1 MKKIL
6 CVVLICMASVV
17 ANATDM
23 CARNDTMVFVFDKD
37 VNGTSNGNN
46 ATEWTW
52 WTSFAYGRI
61 AGEATCL
68 SVSEG
73 LGRTTG
79 QGAYYGTGEYANT
92 FIDVEPG
99 LHGTDSDGN
108 ERKYCWC
115 KMTHPFS
122 SRWVFREVSVS
133 ASSCGSGC
141 ANYCGS
147 YIQNSAVVRGGVFG
161 SVGL

>member
-1 MKKIL
+1 MKKIVMAL
-6 CVVLICMASVV
+6 CVLVFPIC

-37 VNGTSNGNN
+37 VNGISKGSN

-52 WTSFAYGRI
+52 WTSFAYGRVSGD
-61 AGEATCL
+61 AMCL
-68 SVSEG
+68 SATEG

-122 SRWVFREVSVS
+122 SRWVFRNANAS
-133 ASSCGSGC
+133 ASSCVSSC
-141 ANYCGS
+141 AGYCG
-147 YIQNSAVVRGGVFG
+147 NSVQALAALRGGVFG
-161 SVGL
+161 SVGI

>member
-6 CVVLICMASVV
+6 CVVVICMASVV

-37 VNGTSNGNN
+37 IKGTSNGNN

-52 WTSFAYGRI
+52 WTGFAYGRVS
-61 AGEATCL
+61 GDATCL
-68 SVSEG
+68 SAAEG

-79 QGAYYGTGEYANT
+79 RGAYYGTGDYANM

-122 SRWVFREVSVS
+122 SRWVFDAANTS
-133 ASSCGSGC
+133 ASGCVSNCAGSCGISVR
-141 ANYCGS
+141 AYA
-147 YIQNSAVVRGGVFG
+147 IMRGGVFG

>member
-37 VNGTSNGNN
+37 VKGISKGSN

-52 WTSFAYGRI
+52 WTSFAYGRVS
-61 AGEATCL
+61 GGATCL
-68 SVSEG
+68 SATEG
-73 LGRTTG
+73 LGRTGTM
-79 QGAYYGTGEYANT
+79 GAYYGTGEYANT

-108 ERKYCWC
+108 ERMYCWC

-122 SRWVFREVSVS
+122 SRWVFNYAS
-133 ASSCGSGC
+133 ASASACVSSC
-141 ANYCGS
+141 ADYCGS
-147 YIQNSAVVRGGVFG
+147 HVLSGAALRGGVFE
-161 SVGL
+161 SVGI

>member
-37 VNGTSNGNN
+37 VKGTDAGYNT
-46 ATEWTW
+46 TEWTW
-52 WTSFAYGRI
+52 WTSFAYGRVS
-61 AGEATCL
+61 GDATCL
-68 SVSEG
+68 SAAEG

-122 SRWVFREVSVS
+122 SRWVFSFARAS
-133 ASSCGSGC
+133 ASDCVSDC
-141 ANYCGS
+141 ARYCGTNVQ
-147 YIQNSAVVRGGVFG
+147 INAALRGGVFG
-161 SVGL
+161 SVGI

>member
-37 VNGTSNGNN
+37 VNGTANGTN

-52 WTSFAYGRI
+52 WTSFEYGRI
-61 AGEATCL
+61 SGDAACL
-68 SVSEG
+68 SVVEG

-79 QGAYYGTGEYANT
+79 MGAYYGTGEYANT

-122 SRWVFREVSVS
+122 SRWVFSRAYAS
-133 ASSCGSGC
+133 ASDCVSDC
-141 ANYCGS
+141 ARYCGTNVQ
-147 YIQNSAVVRGGVFG
+147 INAALRGGVFG

>member
-37 VNGTSNGNN
+37 VNGTSNGSN

-61 AGEATCL
+61 SGDATCL
-68 SVSEG
+68 SAAEG

-79 QGAYYGTGEYANT
+79 MGAYYGTGEYANT

-115 KMTHPFS
+115 KMTHPFFS
-122 SRWVFREVSVS
+122 HWVFCSAYPS
-133 ASSCGSGC
+133 ASNCVSSCAS
-141 ANYCGS
+141 YCS
-147 YIQNSAVVRGGVFG
+147 NISSNAARRGGVFE

>member
-37 VNGTSNGNN
+37 VNGTSDGNN

-52 WTSFAYGRI
+52 WTSFAYGRVS
-61 AGEATCL
+61 GDATCL
-68 SVSEG
+68 SAAEG

-122 SRWVFREVSVS
+122 SRWVFSRAYAS
-133 ASSCGSGC
+133 ASDCVSDC
-141 ANYCGS
+141 ARYCGTNVQ
-147 YIQNSAVVRGGVFG
+147 INAALRGGVFG
-161 SVGL
+161 SVGI

>member
-23 CARNDTMVFVFDKD
+23 CARNDTMVFVFDKE
-37 VNGTSNGNN
+37 VNGTSNGGN
-46 ATEWTW
+46 AIEWTW
-52 WTSFAYGRI
+52 WASFEYGRVS
-61 AGEATCL
+61 GDATCL
-68 SVSEG
+68 SATEG

-79 QGAYYGTGEYANT
+79 LGAYYGTGEYANT

-122 SRWVFREVSVS
+122 SRWVFFNAFAS
-133 ASSCGSGC
+133 ASSCVSNC
-141 ANYCGS
+141 ARDCSNFVRFT
-147 YIQNSAVVRGGVFG
+147 AMRGGVFG

>member
-37 VNGTSNGNN
+37 IKGTSNGNN

-52 WTSFAYGRI
+52 WTGFAYGRVS
-61 AGEATCL
+61 GDATCL
-68 SVSEG
+68 SAAEG

-79 QGAYYGTGEYANT
+79 RGAYYGTGDYANM

-122 SRWVFREVSVS
+122 SRWVFNDANAS
-133 ASSCGSGC
+133 ASSCVSSC
-141 ANYCGS
+141 AAYCGR
-147 YIQNSAVVRGGVFG
+147 YVQANAAMRGGVFG
-161 SVGL
+161 SVGI

>member
-6 CVVLICMASVV
+6 CVVFICMASVV

-23 CARNDTMVFVFDKD
+23 CARNDTMVFVFDKE
-37 VNGTSNGNN
+37 VNGTNNGSN

-52 WTSFAYGRI
+52 WTSFAYGRVS
-61 AGEATCL
+61 GDATCL
-68 SVSEG
+68 SIAEG
-73 LGRTTG
+73 LGRTTD

-115 KMTHPFS
+115 TMTHAIS
-122 SRWVFREVSVS
+122 SRWVFGYAIAS
-133 ASSCGSGC
+133 ASNCVSGC
-141 ANYCGS
+141 AAHCG
-147 YIQNSAVVRGGVFG
+147 NSVRINAAMRGGVFG
-161 SVGL
+161 SVGI

>member
-1 MKKIL
+1 
-6 CVVLICMASVV
+6 MASVV

-23 CARNDTMVFVFDKD
+23 CARNDTMVFVFDKEL
-37 VNGTSNGNN
+37 NGASHGSN

-52 WTSFAYGRI
+52 WASFAYGRVS
-61 AGEATCL
+61 GEATCL
-68 SVSEG
+68 SATEG
-73 LGRTTG
+73 LGRTTDR
-79 QGAYYGTGEYANT
+79 GAYYGTGEYANT

-108 ERKYCWC
+108 ERRYCWC

-122 SRWVFREVSVS
+122 SRWVFDYDFASASGCVSSCANHCGVSVI
-133 ASSCGSGC
+133 GFP
-141 ANYCGS
+141 
-147 YIQNSAVVRGGVFG
+147 VMRGGVFG

>member
-37 VNGTSNGNN
+37 VNGTSDGNN

-52 WTSFAYGRI
+52 WVSFEYGRI
-61 AGEATCL
+61 SGDATCL
-68 SVSEG
+68 SAAEG

-79 QGAYYGTGEYANT
+79 MGAYYGTGEYANT

-122 SRWVFREVSVS
+122 SRWVFLNANAS
-133 ASSCGSGC
+133 ASDCVLIC
-141 ANYCGS
+141 ARECS
-147 YIQNSAVVRGGVFG
+147 YTVKGNAALRGGVFG
-161 SVGL
+161 SVGI